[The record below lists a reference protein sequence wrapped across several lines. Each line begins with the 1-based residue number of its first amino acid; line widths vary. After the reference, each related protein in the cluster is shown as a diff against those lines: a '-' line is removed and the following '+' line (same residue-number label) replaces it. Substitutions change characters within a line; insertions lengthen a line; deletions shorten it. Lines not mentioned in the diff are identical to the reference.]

1 MGFKKSYELSKI
13 YVKLWVKTQSSFSGR
28 KIDNFQQNL
37 KKNHAGSLAGGL
49 RPDHGKNA
57 ALVSV
62 VGMSSALGLSSWGP

>member
-1 MGFKKSYELSKI
+1 M
-13 YVKLWVKTQSSFSGR
+13 QSSFSGR